1 MLFSNIDQI
10 LLVVFLQH
18 DERGLDRMACISC
31 MALTSDFGVKED
43 SLASCRAG
51 KGLGSRAVT
60 RDCAEILEQMKQL
73 SEAALL
79 YESAQYYDKVT
90 HLYLK
95 LKNWTKIGGLL
106 PNIS

>member
-1 MLFSNIDQI
+1 
-10 LLVVFLQH
+10 
-18 DERGLDRMACISC
+18 MACISC

-43 SLASCRAG
+43 SLASCGAG